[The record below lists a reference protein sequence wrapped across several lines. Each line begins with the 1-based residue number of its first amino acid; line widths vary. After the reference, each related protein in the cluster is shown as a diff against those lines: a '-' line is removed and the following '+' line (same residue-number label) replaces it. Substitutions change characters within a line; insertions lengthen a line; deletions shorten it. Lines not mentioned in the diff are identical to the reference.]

1 MNDAQLIT
9 ARLVLRRMTI
19 ADAPALHAAFSDP
32 EAMRYWSTG
41 PHTTMSETVAWIEA
55 TVAAVEDGSSD
66 DFAVTRDGAVIGKAG
81 LWKGNEVGVIF
92 ARSAWGQG
100 YAQEAMAAVIARG
113 FASHVEAIVADV
125 DPRNAAS
132 LRLLERLGFQQTGD
146 ASATFEIDGVWVD
159 SVYLTLTRSRSGG

>member
-1 MNDAQLIT
+1 MDDARLTT

-41 PHTTMSETVAWIEA
+41 PHTALSDTLAWIEA
-55 TVAAVEDGSSD
+55 TVAAVADGASD
-66 DFAVTRDGAVIGKAG
+66 DFAVTLDGAVIGKAG

-92 ARSAWGQG
+92 RRSAWGQG
-100 YAQEAMAAVIARG
+100 YAQEAMTAVLARG
-113 FASHVEAIVADV
+113 FEGGTTAIMADV

-132 LRLLERLGFQQTGD
+132 LRLLARLGFQQTGT

-159 SVYLTLTRSRSGG
+159 SVYLTLLPQRSD